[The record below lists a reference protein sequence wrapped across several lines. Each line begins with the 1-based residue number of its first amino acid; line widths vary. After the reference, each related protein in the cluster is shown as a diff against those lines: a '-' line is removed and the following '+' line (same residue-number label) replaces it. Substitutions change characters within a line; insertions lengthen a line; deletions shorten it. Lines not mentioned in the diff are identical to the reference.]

1 MGMKTIKISEE
12 RYSWLVSMAGK
23 LQKETGH
30 LVSIDSALKTLQ
42 QQSRPV
48 DIMDFTGKLQMTDKE
63 VKEMKN
69 SLRKGWKKWRTF
81 A

>member
-12 RYSWLVSMAGK
+12 NYTWLVSMAGK

-30 LVSIDSALKTLQ
+30 SVSIDSALKTLKE
-42 QQSRPV
+42 RPTSQN
-48 DIMDFTGKLQMTDKE
+48 IMNLAGSWKMTDKE

-69 SLRKGWKKWRTF
+69 SLRKGWKKWKTF

>member
-1 MGMKTIKISEE
+1 MKTIKISEE
-12 RYSWLVSMAGK
+12 NYTWLVSMAGK

-30 LVSIDSALKTLQ
+30 SVSIDSALKTLKE
-42 QQSRPV
+42 RPTSQN
-48 DIMDFTGKLQMTDKE
+48 IMNLAGSWKMTDKE

-69 SLRKGWKKWRTF
+69 SLRKGWKKWKTF